1 MQRCVHGGA
10 FSCAAW
16 VCLVSKCFTGSKVL
30 DQGLEGLE
38 QSWDTVFSSLAYFSE
53 LQLSESICVCVQ
65 FAASVQFGAS
75 QQSWDAQ
82 GCPHHCF
89 PIVSLYFFTDI
100 SEFLSTICE
109 TTVLEPAAVFVVWAY
124 TLIRKGKSITVVP
137 TMKWGWGPAGNFN
150 VYM

>member
-10 FSCAAW
+10 FSCAAC

-124 TLIRKGKSITVVP
+124 TLIWKGKSITVVP

>member
-10 FSCAAW
+10 FSCAAC

>member
-30 DQGLEGLE
+30 EQGLEVLE
-38 QSWDTVFSSLAYFSE
+38 QSWDTDFSSLAYFSE
-53 LQLSESICVCVQ
+53 LQLSKSIHVCTVCSIC
-65 FAASVQFGAS
+65 AQFGAS
-75 QQSWDAQ
+75 QQNWDAQ

-100 SEFLSTICE
+100 SEFLSAICE
-109 TTVLEPAAVFVVWAY
+109 RTVLEPAAVFVVWAY

-137 TMKWGWGPAGNFN
+137 TMKWGWGPSGNFN